1 MLHALK
7 EQKLAEIVTIVSAA
21 ASVIS
26 AIGGAAACIAAFR
39 SAGHA
44 QKAFDENQRIEKTF
58 ALRQLSITAHQ
69 VSVEVERIKWTAQGL
84 KVAYKTLAVFAG
96 AVGGSRQKLM
106 LREVEDK
113 VKAADSIREKA
124 SPLVEIN
131 ASLLNGPLEEISNR
145 EILMS
150 QLLVEATALRERIEI
165 ELSEIQ
171 AQNATY
177 REKAVQK
184 A

>member
-1 MLHALK
+1 
-7 EQKLAEIVTIVSAA
+7 LAEITTIVSTA

-44 QKAFDENQRIEKTF
+44 QKAFDQNQKMEKRF
-58 ALRQLSITAHQ
+58 ALRQLSVTAHQ
-69 VSVEVERIKWTAQGL
+69 VAVEVDRIKWSAQGL

-96 AVGGSRQKLM
+96 AVDGSRQKLM
-106 LREVEDK
+106 LQEVEDK
-113 VKAADSIREKA
+113 VKAADSIKEKA
-124 SPLVEIN
+124 SPFVDLN
-131 ASLLNGPLEEISNR
+131 TLLLNGPLDEINDR
-145 EILMS
+145 EVLMS
-150 QLLVEATALRERIEI
+150 QLLVEATALREKTEI

-171 AQNATY
+171 AQNAMY
-177 REKAVQK
+177 RENVVQK

>member
-1 MLHALK
+1 M
-7 EQKLAEIVTIVSAA
+7 AEITTIVSAA

-44 QKAFDENQRIEKTF
+44 QKVFNENQKIEKTF

-69 VSVEVERIKWTAQGL
+69 VAVEVERIKWSAQGL

-96 AVGGSRQKLM
+96 AVGGSRQTLM
-106 LREVEDK
+106 LQEVEDK
-113 VKAADSIREKA
+113 VKAADCIKEKA
-124 SPLVEIN
+124 SPFVKFNTL
-131 ASLLNGPLEEISNR
+131 LLNGPLEEISNR
-145 EILMS
+145 EILIS
-150 QLLVEATALRERIEI
+150 QLLAEATALRERIEI
-165 ELSEIQ
+165 EFSEIQ
-171 AQNATY
+171 AQNAMY
-177 REKAVQK
+177 REKVVQG